1 MSPLCE
7 VAKSNT
13 SKVDSTN
20 ELTASARLCVPHLP
34 RSRMRAHPQ
43 AEESTMAL
51 TGRFQFRKSFWGR
64 IVLQVEE
71 EVKPFWRRPKPGAL
85 KRRWRDAT
93 LVALATPEMRPLI
106 DMSLK
111 PWTRSQSS
119 LVPELASPRR
129 EQGGAHP

>member
-7 VAKSNT
+7 AAKSNT

-20 ELTASARLCVPHLP
+20 DLTASARLCVPHLP

-64 IVLQVEE
+64 IVLQLEE
-71 EVKPFWRRPKPGAL
+71 EVKPLWSRSKPNVL
-85 KRRWRDAT
+85 KRRWRDAK
-93 LVALATPEMRPLI
+93 LMDLADPALRPLI
-106 DMSLK
+106 DMRSK
-111 PWTRSQSS
+111 PHLTVRS
-119 LVPELASPRR
+119 AS
-129 EQGGAHP
+129 

>member
-7 VAKSNT
+7 AAKSNT

-20 ELTASARLCVPHLP
+20 DLTASARLCVPHLP
-34 RSRMRAHPQ
+34 RSRMRAHAQ

-64 IVLQVEE
+64 IVLQIEE
-71 EVKPFWRRPKPGAL
+71 EVKPFWQRPKPGAP

-93 LVALATPEMRPLI
+93 LMDLAAPEMRPLI

-111 PWTRSQSS
+111 PW
-119 LVPELASPRR
+119 
-129 EQGGAHP
+129 

>member
-1 MSPLCE
+1 
-7 VAKSNT
+7 
-13 SKVDSTN
+13 
-20 ELTASARLCVPHLP
+20 
-34 RSRMRAHPQ
+34 
-43 AEESTMAL
+43 MAL

-71 EVKPFWRRPKPGAL
+71 EVKPFWPRSKPGAL

-93 LVALATPEMRPLI
+93 LVDLAAPEMRPLI

-119 LVPELASPRR
+119 LVPEMASPQR
-129 EQGGAHP
+129 ERGEAHPEIGTGASVQASKVHRTAP